1 MKISLTQISIS
12 DRVEAAKSQTT
23 PNTTDTSSI
32 PGEIN
37 PSPGDSGIGPIDT
50 GQLDRAGS
58 DVNAQ
63 TQQGNKATSDSV
75 RKGQNPANSN
85 IQYDKQSLSAD
96 DQAKSASKATDIAG
110 TPQPKSKGFKES
122 LIDSQMANMMGDKTG
137 GDRGSIDKDFG
148 HNNGN
153 PNENIQNQP
162 ESEPIRRNRMDP
174 YDGSNNKVKEPKP
187 FPITSFDKTNNMEP
201 YKAPDQNLGP
211 AYKPR
216 DIAAPKPRFNTPRIN
231 TPRFK

>member
-50 GQLDRAGS
+50 SQLDRAGS
-58 DVNAQ
+58 DINAK
-63 TQQGNKATSDSV
+63 TQDGNKATSDSV
-75 RKGQNPANSN
+75 RKGQNPASQN
-85 IQYDKQSLSAD
+85 IQYEKQSLSAD
-96 DQAKSASKATDIAG
+96 EQAKPAAKAEDLNA
-110 TPQPKSKGFKES
+110 TPQPKSKGFKSS
-122 LIDSQMANMMGDKTG
+122 LIDAQMGSMIGSKSG
-137 GDRGSIDKDFG
+137 GDNGKIDADFG

-153 PNENIQNQP
+153 PNEHIQNQP
-162 ESEPIRRNRMDP
+162 ESEPIKRNRMDP
-174 YDGSNNKVKEPKP
+174 YDGSNNKVKEPSA

-201 YKAPDQNLGP
+201 YNAPKQDFGP
-211 AYKPR
+211 SYKKR
-216 DIAAPKPRFNTPRIN
+216 DIAMPKAPAPKIKFN